1 MSEIMI
7 SMVTRIFADHCSDAV
22 AMRAED
28 GEWPEALWRTIEAA
42 GLPLA
47 LIATGEHSLGVPV
60 EEAFQIVRL
69 AGKFAAPVPMPE
81 TMLANWL
88 LTRCG
93 LEPQAGPL
101 VLVADPGLETD
112 PSGMRLTGE
121 IAAVP
126 WGRRAGVVACF
137 DRSGVLHVA
146 FVGRNGIAVR
156 EGANIAREPRDR
168 LVFDVD
174 LSRMAAAPLP
184 AGLDG
189 IRLRAAGAALRCSQ
203 MAGAMQSITAMT
215 IDYTGQRVQFGRS
228 ISKFQAVQQNLAVLA
243 GQTAAASSAA
253 DMAAEAFANGVRLRA
268 IAAAKTFAGEA
279 AGVAAGIAHQM
290 HGAMGFSREYALHY
304 RTKRLWS
311 WREEYGNET
320 EWSAWLGED
329 LLSRGADQLWA
340 GISAIG

>member
-1 MSEIMI
+1 MSEILS
-7 SMVTRIFADHCSDAV
+7 SMVTRVFADHCSDAV
-22 AMRAED
+22 ALRAEE
-28 GEWPEALWRTIEAA
+28 GEWPEALWRISEEA

-47 LIATGEHSLGVPV
+47 LIETGEHSLGVPV

-69 AGKFAAPVPMPE
+69 AGKFAVPVPLPE

-88 LTRCG
+88 LTRSG
-93 LEPQAGPL
+93 LEPRSGPL
-101 VLVADPGLETD
+101 VVAADPALRTD
-112 PSGMRLTGE
+112 ESGTRLTGE
-121 IAAVP
+121 ITSVP

-137 DRSGVLHVA
+137 ERAGVLHVA
-146 FVGRNGIAVR
+146 YLGRDGISVH

-168 LVFDVD
+168 LVVD
-174 LSRMAAAPLP
+174 TDLNRTVVAPLP

-203 MAGAMQSITAMT
+203 IAGALESITAMT

-243 GQTAAASSAA
+243 GQAAAASSAA
-253 DMAAEAFANGVRLRA
+253 DMAAEAFASGIRLAA

-279 AGVAAGIAHQM
+279 AGIAAGIAHQM
-290 HGAMGFSREYALHY
+290 HGAMGFSREYPLHF
-304 RTKRLWS
+304 RTRRLWS

-320 EWSAWLGED
+320 EWSTWLGAG
-329 LLSRGADQLWA
+329 LASRGADQLWNE
-340 GISAIG
+340 ITAI